1 MLYPS
6 YAILYVDNPIASA
19 DFYSNLLGNQPTES
33 MPTFAL
39 FALENGL
46 RFGLWSKHDVQPTAA
61 ATLGGSSELG
71 ILVADTQAV
80 QNLYEDWKK
89 KGITMIQEPTQMD
102 FGLNFVAIDPD
113 GHRLRVF
120 EHS

>member
-6 YAILYVDNPIASA
+6 YAILYVDNPLASA
-19 DFYSNLLGNQPTES
+19 DFYSNLLGSQPAEA

-46 RFGLWSKHDVQPTAA
+46 RFGLWSKQDVKPEAA

-80 QNLYEDWKK
+80 HKLYEDWKN
-89 KGITMIQEPTQMD
+89 KGITMIQEPVRMD
-102 FGLNFVAIDPD
+102 FGLNFVAVDPD

>member
-6 YAILYVDNPIASA
+6 YAILYVNNPLASA
-19 DFYSNLLGNQPTES
+19 DFYSNLLGSQPTEA

-46 RFGLWSKHDVQPTAA
+46 RFGLWSKQDVQPKAA
-61 ATLGGSSELG
+61 AILGGSSELG
-71 ILVADTQAV
+71 ILVANTQAV
-80 QNLYEDWKK
+80 HELYEDWKK
-89 KGITMIQEPTQMD
+89 KGITIIQDPTRMD
-102 FGLNFVAIDPD
+102 FGLNFVAVDPD